1 VKSYNGFNKEIQFI
15 INLILRDEIKKLS
28 KQKKKTIK
36 KIKIKL
42 DKKKKMEDEI
52 ATKNQLE
59 KSPKK

>member
-1 VKSYNGFNKEIQFI
+1 MKSYNGFNKEIQFI

-28 KQKKKTIK
+28 KQKKKNNK

>member
-28 KQKKKTIK
+28 KQKKKNNK

>member
-1 VKSYNGFNKEIQFI
+1 M
-15 INLILRDEIKKLS
+15 KLKNYQS
-28 KQKKKTIK
+28 KKKKNNK

>member
-1 VKSYNGFNKEIQFI
+1 MKSYNGFNKEIQFI

>member
-1 VKSYNGFNKEIQFI
+1 
-15 INLILRDEIKKLS
+15 LRDEIKKLS